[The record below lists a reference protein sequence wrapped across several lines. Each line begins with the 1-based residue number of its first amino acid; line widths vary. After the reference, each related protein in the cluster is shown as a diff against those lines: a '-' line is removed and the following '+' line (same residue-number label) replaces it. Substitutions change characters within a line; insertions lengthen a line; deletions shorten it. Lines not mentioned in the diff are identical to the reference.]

1 MTSVPRDPGWKNL
14 TETAKQAIESS
25 AVTDEK
31 HEKHEKKLLQEYID
45 ELESIVIES
54 EMRKVRYRYGGLF
67 TALLYLDERQMA
79 LVEKLRESRSD
90 QCPS

>member
-14 TETAKQAIESS
+14 TETVQQAIESS
-25 AVTDEK
+25 EVRDE
-31 HEKHEKKLLQEYID
+31 EHEKKLLQEYID
-45 ELESIVIES
+45 ELESIVIKA
-54 EMRKVRYRYGGLF
+54 EMRKVRYRYGGAF

-90 QCPS
+90 QCTS